1 MLVLKTEIMEE
12 QFEHLVYS
20 RNVIEFV
27 TVGREFC
34 NWLETSQEQDGK
46 TFTGIALKILPLMY
60 LKASVLPKSENM
72 LDDFLESFVTEEDYE
87 FVKHQVLVK
96 MGRFDDYLEV
106 FTADMQRSDVPLT
119 STVSENMADIYQD
132 VKNFLLNYRTAATE
146 IMNDALVELI
156 RQFELYW
163 GQRLVNV
170 LRALHQVYYS
180 GEAFDDEDEVEE
192 DGIKD
197 EKNASEKE
205 NWIISQRQKDWQ
217 NGLFSGRKSEE

>member
-1 MLVLKTEIMEE
+1 MDD
-12 QFEHLVYS
+12 QFEHIVYS

-34 NWLETSQEQDGK
+34 NWLENVPEQDRK
-46 TFTGIALKILPLMY
+46 TFIGTALKILPLLY
-60 LKASVLPKSENM
+60 LKASVLPKGENM

-87 FVKHQVLVK
+87 FVRYQVMRK

-106 FTADMQRSDVPLT
+106 FTPDMQRSETPLT
-119 STVSENMADIYQD
+119 STVSENLADIYQD

-180 GEAFDDEDEVEE
+180 GEDLDETEENQTDDVD
-192 DGIKD
+192 DSFSDDDIK
-197 EKNASEKE
+197 ERN
-205 NWIISQRQKDWQ
+205 KDWQ
-217 NGLFSGRKSEE
+217 NDLFSRKKNK

>member
-1 MLVLKTEIMEE
+1 MED
-12 QFEHLVYS
+12 QFEHIVYS

-34 NWLETSQEQDGK
+34 NWLENVPEQERK
-46 TFTGIALKILPLMY
+46 LFTGTALKILPLLY
-60 LKASVLPKSENM
+60 LKASVLPKGENM

-87 FVKHQVLVK
+87 FVRYQVMRK

-106 FTADMQRSDVPLT
+106 FTPDMQRSETPLT

-180 GEAFDDEDEVEE
+180 GEQLDESEENQTEENDDSIIDDDIV
-192 DGIKD
+192 K
-197 EKNASEKE
+197 EKN
-205 NWIISQRQKDWQ
+205 RDWQ
-217 NGLFSGRKSEE
+217 NDLFSSKKNNQ

>member
-1 MLVLKTEIMEE
+1 MEE

-34 NWLETSQEQDGK
+34 NLLENVQEQERK
-46 TFTGIALKILPLMY
+46 LFTGRALKILPLLY

-87 FVKHQVLVK
+87 FVRYHVMKK
-96 MGRFDDYLEV
+96 MGRYDEYLEV
-106 FTADMQRSDVPLT
+106 FSADIQRSEGPLT
-119 STVSENMADIYQD
+119 STVSENFADIYQD
-132 VKNFLLNYRTAATE
+132 IKNFLLNYRTAVTE
-146 IMNDALVELI
+146 IMNDALVELN

-180 GEAFDDEDEVEE
+180 GEDIEESEEEISE
-192 DGIKD
+192 DGD
-197 EKNASEKE
+197 EKLNSDE
-205 NWIISQRQKDWQ
+205 NMTSKQKKDWQ
-217 NGLFSGRKSEE
+217 NDLFSGKKNK

>member
-1 MLVLKTEIMEE
+1 MMEE

-34 NWLETSQEQDGK
+34 NWLENVQEQDRK
-46 TFTGIALKILPLMY
+46 IFTGTALKILPLLY

-87 FVKHQVLVK
+87 FVRHHVMHK

-106 FTADMQRSDVPLT
+106 FTADMQRSDAPL
-119 STVSENMADIYQD
+119 SSMVSENMADIYQD
-132 VKNFLLNYRTAATE
+132 IKNFLLNYRTAVTE

-170 LRALHQVYYS
+170 LRALHQVYYG
-180 GEAFDDEDEVEE
+180 GEDLEEADES
-192 DGIKD
+192 D
-197 EKNASEKE
+197 EKDGLPNSE

-217 NGLFSGRKSEE
+217 NELFPGRKTKE

>member
-1 MLVLKTEIMEE
+1 MDD
-12 QFEHLVYS
+12 QFEHIVYS

-34 NWLETSQEQDGK
+34 NWLENVPEQDRK
-46 TFTGIALKILPLMY
+46 TFIGTALKILPLLY
-60 LKASVLPKSENM
+60 LKASVLPKGENM

-87 FVKHQVLVK
+87 FVRYQVMRK

-106 FTADMQRSDVPLT
+106 FTPDMQRSETPLT
-119 STVSENMADIYQD
+119 STVSENLADIYQD

-180 GEAFDDEDEVEE
+180 GEDLDETEDNQTDEV
-192 DGIKD
+192 DDSFSDDDIK
-197 EKNASEKE
+197 ERN
-205 NWIISQRQKDWQ
+205 KDWQ
-217 NGLFSGRKSEE
+217 NDLFSRKKNK